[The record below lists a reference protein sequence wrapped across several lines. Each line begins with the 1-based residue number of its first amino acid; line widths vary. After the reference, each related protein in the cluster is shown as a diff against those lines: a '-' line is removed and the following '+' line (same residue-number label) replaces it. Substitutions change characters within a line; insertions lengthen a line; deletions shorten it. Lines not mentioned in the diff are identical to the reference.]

1 VFHRPN
7 HPRRPP
13 RPARPLRA
21 RRRGLTFIELLIALG
36 VTSVTC
42 GILAV
47 LINSTATG
55 TNAQNDGR
63 RGLVRMQALKAG
75 LQDEFTNARAILAA
89 GTNYVVY
96 WTGDKPGAYTP
107 ANNAVNLSELRML
120 ELDTATGDLKVWYA
134 RYPAGWSPANIVSA
148 DSLFAATSSWY
159 DTCQSLKAASVYVGS
174 TTIATG
180 VTGMNITLDAALP
193 TSAKMIH
200 FQIDMNDGSVARS
213 LAFDTGLV
221 YVLAPN

>member
-1 VFHRPN
+1 M
-7 HPRRPP
+7 
-13 RPARPLRA
+13 
-21 RRRGLTFIELLIALG
+21 ELLVAL
-36 VTSVTC
+36 SVTAVTC
-42 GILAV
+42 SVLAV

-55 TNAQNDGR
+55 TSAQNDGR

-96 WTGDKPGAYTP
+96 WTGDQPGAYTL

-120 ELDTATGDLKVWYA
+120 ERDATTGELRVWYA
-134 RYPAGWSPANIVSA
+134 KFPSSWSAALVQSA
-148 DSLFAATSSWY
+148 DLVLAANTSWY
-159 DTCQSLKAASVYVGS
+159 ATCQSLSSSSVYVGS
-174 TTIATG
+174 ATIATG
-180 VTGMNITLDAALP
+180 VTGLTVSLDAASP
-193 TSAKMIH
+193 TAAKMIH
-200 FQIDMNDGSVARS
+200 FQIDTAENGVARS